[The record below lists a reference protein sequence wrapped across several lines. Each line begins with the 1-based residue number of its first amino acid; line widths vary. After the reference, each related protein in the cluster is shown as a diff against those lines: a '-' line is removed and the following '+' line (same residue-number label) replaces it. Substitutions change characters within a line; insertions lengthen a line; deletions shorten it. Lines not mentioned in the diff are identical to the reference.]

1 MTEKAKAGS
10 RKPPRFDTKAIHG
23 GQEPDP
29 LTGAVNVPVYL
40 TSTYVQSEP
49 GVTKG
54 FEYSRTDNPT
64 RSALQRALAELE
76 GGVGALAFASGLG
89 AFGTLLWS
97 LKSGTRVLA
106 GDDLYGGTY
115 RLFEYAKRTWGLSCN
130 YDPMSNLKELRLKL
144 ATLKP
149 AMVYF
154 ETPTNPLLNIIDI
167 KEVAR
172 LAHEV
177 GAVVVVDNTFATPCF
192 QRPLELGAD
201 VILHSMTKYLGGHS
215 DVVGGALVFKDKER
229 YESMKWLQ
237 NAAGA
242 VPGPMDCFLVLRGIH
257 TLGVRMRAHAANAEA
272 VAEALSRHPKV
283 SKVLY
288 PGLSSHP
295 QHELAVRQMS
305 GFGGMVTVDLKG
317 GLKEARK
324 FLSRLHYF
332 YLGESLG
339 GVESLVEAPALMTHQ
354 SIPKEMREARGITD
368 GLLRLSVGIE
378 DRDDL
383 VEDVLQALED

>member
-1 MTEKAKAGS
+1 MTEKARTGKM
-10 RKPPRFDTKAIHG
+10 KPPRFDTKTIHG

-29 LTGAVNVPVYL
+29 QTGAVNVPVYL
-40 TSTYVQSEP
+40 TSTYVQGEP

-54 FEYSRTDNPT
+54 YEYSRTDNPT
-64 RSALQRALAELE
+64 RTALQRALAELE
-76 GGVGALAFASGLG
+76 GGVGALAFSSGLG

-97 LKSGTRVLA
+97 LKSGTKVLA

-115 RLFEYAKRTWGLSCN
+115 RLFEHARRTWGLSCD
-130 YDPMSNLKELRLKL
+130 YSPMSDLKQVRQKIE
-144 ATLKP
+144 ALKP

-167 KEVAR
+167 REVAR
-172 LAHEV
+172 LGHEA
-177 GAVVVVDNTFATPCF
+177 GATVVVDNTFATPCF

-201 VILHSMTKYLGGHS
+201 VVLHSTTKYLGGHS

-229 YESMKWLQ
+229 YDSMKWLQ

-257 TLGVRMRAHAANAEA
+257 TLGVRMRAHAANAQA
-272 VAEALSRHPKV
+272 VAEALSHHPKV
-283 SKVLY
+283 SRVIY

-295 QHELAVRQMS
+295 QHDLARKQMY
-305 GFGGMVTVDLKG
+305 GFGGMVTADLKG
-317 GLKEARK
+317 GLKDARK

-339 GVESLVEAPALMTHQ
+339 GVESLVEAPSLMTHQ

-383 VEDVLQALED
+383 VEDVMQALED